1 MGRGGGGRVAASSL
15 DLINIIT
22 GFKLTGSK
30 GVRRATGL
38 SVTIFVSGGSRG
50 EAQGAHALL
59 FC

>member
-1 MGRGGGGRVAASSL
+1 MIETDSKEKEVGCEGEGGRVAASSL

-38 SVTIFVSGGSRG
+38 SVTIFVSG
-50 EAQGAHALL
+50 
-59 FC
+59 